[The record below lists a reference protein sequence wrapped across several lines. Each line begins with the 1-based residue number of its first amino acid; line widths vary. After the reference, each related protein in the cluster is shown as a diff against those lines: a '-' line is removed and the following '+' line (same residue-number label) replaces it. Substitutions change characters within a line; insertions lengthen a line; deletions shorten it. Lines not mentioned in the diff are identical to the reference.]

1 VRRAAAV
8 VTAAGLGATTLL
20 ATGRVRAVLTDPTPL
35 TPYKEPQWW
44 LDYDAG
50 FVRRG
55 LPGEVLSW
63 VAGGPPDRGLVAAAG
78 TALTLAAVLAV
89 VALAVALARSAPTR
103 AAGVLVATVVV
114 ASPLTV
120 SLLLHDVGRYDGLGV
135 LALAMLALTPAR
147 QPSSA
152 VGAAVAVV
160 VTAVVVTAVTAAQE
174 LLLPVLA
181 PAALARVGALP
192 VGPAAGAGS
201 GSAGLRAR
209 LAVGTAALGPA
220 AGVAVAS
227 ALLPAPASAVTD
239 ARGAAVAAGVPRQGG
254 WGDALDAVD
263 RTLVENVAFFGF
275 FEPAALAWSALLWA
289 GLYAA
294 TAAVLARLLGRGHD
308 RTWWVLAAWQAAVAA
323 GLSLLGVD
331 FRRWWG
337 LALLGLVAAAAVTRP
352 GAVTAVE
359 AGPRSAL
366 AAAHLGHEA
375 AAAQPRRG
383 SADVGTRRGSAD
395 VGTRRGSADVGTR
408 LMVAVGALL
417 ALGFWAADL
426 PVFPVTPGD

>member
-1 VRRAAAV
+1 VRRAAVV
-8 VTAAGLGATTLL
+8 VTAAGLGATALL
-20 ATGRVRAVLTDPTPL
+20 AAGRVRAVLADPTPL

-63 VAGGPPDRGLVAAAG
+63 VADGPPDRGLVAAAG
-78 TALTLAAVLAV
+78 VGVTLAAVLAG
-89 VALAVALARSAPTR
+89 VALAVLLARAAPTR
-103 AAGVLVATVVV
+103 TRALLVAAVVV

-135 LALAMLALTPAR
+135 LALALLAPTPGR
-147 QPSSA
+147 RRPSWA
-152 VGAAVAVV
+152 VGAAVGPVVPLVITATV
-160 VTAVVVTAVTAAQE
+160 VTAATAAQE

-181 PAALARVGALP
+181 PVALARVGVLP
-192 VGPAAGAGS
+192 IRPVARPAALRARP
-201 GSAGLRAR
+201 SARSPALRAR
-209 LAVGTAALGPA
+209 LAVGAAALAPA
-220 AGVAVAS
+220 TGVAVAS
-227 ALLPAPASAVTD
+227 ALVPAPASAVAD
-239 ARGAAVAAGVPRQGG
+239 ARGAAVAAGVPGQAG

-275 FEPAALAWSALLWA
+275 FAPEALAWSALLWA

-294 TAAVLARLLGRGHD
+294 TVTVLARLLGRGHD
-308 RTWWVLAAWQAAVAA
+308 RVWWVLAAWQAAVAA

-337 LALLGLVAAAAVTRP
+337 LALLGLVAAAAVTRS

-359 AGPRSAL
+359 AGPRSAI
-366 AAAHLGHEA
+366 
-375 AAAQPRRG
+375 AAAQPG
-383 SADVGTRRGSAD
+383 VTDVDPRPEA
-395 VGTRRGSADVGTR
+395 ADVGTR
-408 LMVAVGALL
+408 LLAAVGGLL

-426 PVFPVTPGD
+426 PVFPVAPRD